1 MWYQPD
7 SQATRPNWPAS
18 QRNLAFRSTLKSG
31 VREWCSRV
39 EFLPTTRG
47 SSREREQGAR
57 EVSSYDIS
65 HPSQHPNS
73 PVRPLAQLTNQ
84 PSQSST
90 QPATPA
96 QPASLPSQASSA
108 MCCQPDRQATQP
120 NWPARQRVSR
130 TATLSQRSQPNWT
143 NPAFWKA
150 QSFCLRREVAVAS
163 ASRECAKFLQ
173 VSSAAQPCGTS
184 QAARQRSAAGR
195 RAGAPA

>member
-1 MWYQPD
+1 M
-7 SQATRPNWPAS
+7 PAR
-18 QRNLAFRSTLKSG
+18 QRNLACRSTLKSG

-39 EFLPTTRG
+39 ELLPTTRG
-47 SSREREQGAR
+47 LSREREQGAR
-57 EVSSYDIS
+57 EVPSYDNS
-65 HPSQHPNS
+65 HSSQHPNS
-73 PVRPLAQLTNQ
+73 PARPLAQLANQ

-108 MCCQPDRQATQP
+108 LWCQPDRQATQP

-143 NPAFWKA
+143 NPAFWKS
-150 QSFCLRREVAVAS
+150 QSFCLRHQVAVAS
-163 ASRECAKFLQ
+163 ASRECAKLLQ

-184 QAARQRSAAGR
+184 KAARQRSPAGR
-195 RAGAPA
+195 LAGAPA